1 MTWEFLIV
9 RLPSNDIAADVVA
22 DVAFAAVADVAAA
35 EDDDDLSFCFIPGA
49 FWLPSD
55 SAFKNNLT

>member
-1 MTWEFLIV
+1 MIV

-49 FWLPSD
+49 F
-55 SAFKNNLT
+55 